1 MKNSPNIL
9 FALLISL
16 AIWAVALPSQAGPL
30 GDRLSEFP
38 QWTDKP
44 PVMAARGD
52 LIYPDW
58 MEGTWEVTSTLVDM
72 VAPLAPDLVTPGF
85 EANRDYLDRP
95 IAFHVRFQPA
105 SEWVWPVKPES
116 GWSWGTTLDRI
127 LNPIIAD
134 REFNG
139 SQIAKAY
146 LGDNGLRSVK
156 VDPNNPNREIIR
168 FGSSQKLI
176 SIVTGRATENPNT
189 DEFISSEVAQQIFR
203 QDAQIYLNEVE
214 TTTAY
219 HRNEN
224 GERSL
229 QAEQVTAIYLSPQ
242 DPNYFRALSTPVALY
257 RYQLTL
263 SPVVTS
269 LALEKPS

>member
-9 FALLISL
+9 FALLVGL
-16 AIWAVALPSQAGPL
+16 VIWAVTLPSQAGPL
-30 GDRLSEFP
+30 GDRLSQFP

-44 PVMAARGD
+44 PVMAASGD

-58 MEGTWEVTSTLVDM
+58 MEGTWEVTSTLVEM

-95 IAFHVRFQPA
+95 IAFNVRFQPA
-105 SEWVWPVKPES
+105 SEWVWPANPES
-116 GWSWGTTLDRI
+116 GWSWGSTLDRI
-127 LNPIIAD
+127 LNPIVAD

-146 LGDNGLRSVK
+146 LGDDSLRSVK

-203 QDAQIYLNEVE
+203 QNAQIYLNEVE

-219 HRNEN
+219 HRNEDK
-224 GERSL
+224 ERSVS
-229 QAEQVTAIYLSPQ
+229 ADQVTAIYLSPQ

-263 SPVVTS
+263 YPLQLPS
-269 LALEKPS
+269 LETQEL